1 MKSDGAYTRI
11 YRKWFKQDPPKGIV
25 GTG

>member
-11 YRKWFKQDPPKGIV
+11 YRKWFKQDPPKGIM